1 MWFIA
6 CVMFVWNKDTNT
18 GPSFAEFLASQ
29 KLTNRK
35 RSQDSAGPRGDGRH
49 PGGDAVTGDL
59 PMDFMA
65 VAVASSVVFVN

>member
-1 MWFIA
+1 MSRSSNPIKVRPLA
-6 CVMFVWNKDTNT
+6 K
-18 GPSFAEFLASQ
+18 FLASQ

-65 VAVASSVVFVN
+65 VAVASLVKFFN